1 MTAGRL
7 KATNLAATTNTV
19 VYTAD
24 IEHTA
29 SVLVTAA
36 NRTAGVLDYRL
47 ALRDYDQ
54 ILRVSGPQENS
65 NGGVASTHEFT
76 KGNPISGYKLKLSPG
91 FTYQEAI
98 PGAQITTNNGAQ
110 AKILDVFKPTD
121 TITYYTCLLY
131 TSDAADE

>member
-91 FTYQEAI
+91 
-98 PGAQITTNNGAQ
+98 
-110 AKILDVFKPTD
+110 
-121 TITYYTCLLY
+121 
-131 TSDAADE
+131 